1 MNIRY
6 TAAAAAAVLLM
17 ILSSCGGGKEAGW
30 ASGIFEAEEVLVSA
44 EGSGRIL
51 RLEAEEGRTI
61 HSGEV
66 LGEIDSVQLTL
77 KLGQLEASR
86 QALEERKADLQVQ
99 TAPLRQQLESMATE
113 ETRVENLL
121 KASAV
126 NQKALDDLLAQKALL
141 EKQLEAQIL
150 TIRSGN
156 AALESEGRALD
167 FQIRQLRDQ
176 IDRCRIVSPLEG
188 TVLVRYAREGELAQ
202 PGKVLFKAGD
212 LETLIFRAYL
222 TADQLNGLGPG
233 TAVTVLADFGT
244 AGEVSFPGTVAWI
257 SPESEFTPKTIQTSD
272 ERAQLVYA
280 VKAAVPNREGRLRIG
295 MYGRMLLEE
304 K

>member
-1 MNIRY
+1 MKIRY
-6 TAAAAAAVLLM
+6 TAAAAAVLLV
-17 ILSSCGGGKEAGW
+17 ILVSCGGGNEAGW
-30 ASGIFEAEEVLVSA
+30 ASGTFEAEEVLVSA

-51 RLEAEEGRTI
+51 RLDAEEGRTI
-61 HSGEV
+61 RQGEV
-66 LGEIDSVQLTL
+66 LGEIDAVQLTL

-86 QALEERKADLQVQ
+86 QAVEARRADQEIQ
-99 TAPLRQQLESMATE
+99 TSPLRQQLESLATE
-113 ETRVENLL
+113 ENRVENLL

-141 EKQLEAQIL
+141 ERQLEAQIL

-202 PGKVLFKAGD
+202 TGKVLFKAGD
-212 LETLIFRAYL
+212 LNTMIFRAYL
-222 TADQLNGLGPG
+222 TADQLNGLHPG
-233 TAVTVLADFGT
+233 ASVTVLADFGT
-244 AGEVSFPGTVAWI
+244 AGEVSFDGTVTWI
-257 SPESEFTPKTIQTSD
+257 SPESEFTPKTIQTRD

-304 K
+304 N